1 MYFICFKLKTTPRGS
16 PKRQELKDMTGYCV
30 LPYLIDEN
38 TQTAMFESADIIEY
52 LENTYA

>member
-1 MYFICFKLKTTPRGS
+1 
-16 PKRQELKDMTGYCV
+16 MTGYCV